1 MFCAP
6 PKALRNLLPL
16 ADQVLARGRALS
28 RLLAAV
34 PTPSRHRRSAPRFL
48 CMVSGILCGW
58 LTRVTEWHMVRRSQW
73 LCVGVCVSASWYL
86 VFCVGGSPGGSSSGT
101 LQGDRRPTLQQSRIL
116 REGAF
121 RHTRGMCV
129 S

>member
-6 PKALRNLLPL
+6 PKALRNLLPR
-16 ADQVLARGRALS
+16 ADHVLARGSALS
-28 RLLAAV
+28 RLRAAV
-34 PTPSRHRRSAPRFL
+34 PPLLGTEGLHP
-48 CMVSGILCGW
+48 VSS
-58 LTRVTEWHMVRRSQW
+58 V
-73 LCVGVCVSASWYL
+73 WYL